1 MQHGARI
8 SWAGLALAGAV
19 ALTGCGDEGS
29 SEADRAADPS
39 SATSPTSD
47 APANAPACSDI
58 WYDGGELPR
67 VYRGCVDDEGA
78 YLERDFIGCS
88 SGQRLVLFD
97 DRFYAFEGGPVFDVG
112 SPLEDSDDYR
122 SVTRRCTA

>member
-1 MQHGARI
+1 M
-8 SWAGLALAGAV
+8 LALAGV
-19 ALTGCGDEGS
+19 IALGGCGEEGS
-29 SEADRAADPS
+29 SDADEATDPS
-39 SATSPTSD
+39 SATSSATVD
-47 APANAPACSDI
+47 VPANAPQCADI

-78 YLERDFIGCS
+78 YVERDFIGCS

-97 DRFYAFEGGPVFDVG
+97 DRFYAFEGGTVFDVG

-122 SVTRRCTA
+122 SVTRRCAA